1 MSHQE
6 YVGMKDLVFASP
18 TMLAARRASMLRDGI
33 GFLLLSTDE
42 ADHNVLLVPIAQ
54 NDPLNNVVDQTFWS
68 GRFQMPCRVRAS
80 SSHPAHGDLVQ
91 VVVRPPALP
100 GKQSE
105 QDGSKSVHRHLCMNP
120 FLAAYL

>member
-1 MSHQE
+1 
-6 YVGMKDLVFASP
+6 MKDLVFVSP

-42 ADHNVLLVPIAQ
+42 ADHNVLLVSIAQ
-54 NDPLNNVVDQTFWS
+54 NDPLNNVVDQTSWS
-68 GRFQMPCRVRAS
+68 IPMPCRVHAS
-80 SSHPAHGDLVQ
+80 SSHLDSHHFSSPAHGGLVQ

-100 GKQSE
+100 GKQSK